1 MTLKAQQSQNI
12 GADSGV
18 FLDERDNMT
27 YPWVKIGNQVWMV
40 NNLDYMKRK
49 GNWCYKNDISN
60 CAAYGRLYDWKT
72 AMAACPKGWHLPAK
86 EEWLALINY
95 LGGESFAGSKLK
107 ESGYEHWDNPNIGAT
122 NTTGFTAL
130 PGGYREADGTY
141 NEIGNICHFWSST
154 ENGNSFAWFTSMGAN
169 FSQIYFYN
177 GLKAEGRSVRCVKD

>member
-1 MTLKAQQSQNI
+1 MIVITRSMNLITYAINLWP
-12 GADSGV
+12 
-18 FLDERDNMT
+18 FL
-27 YPWVKIGNQVWMV
+27 
-40 NNLDYMKRK
+40 
-49 GNWCYKNDISN
+49 
-60 CAAYGRLYDWKT
+60 ARLR
-72 AMAACPKGWHLPAK
+72 GGK